1 MASGISLYLENKWL
15 DTMRGSA
22 AVIYTM
28 PANIYVELATT
39 PITPPDTA
47 GTVAN
52 AGERQEFIGT
62 ASTTGAIENTA
73 DITWTN
79 VATTETYN
87 SISLWDASA
96 AGTGNMLWL
105 GDLTTPKPVTAGDTF
120 TIAAGDLDITLE

>member
-28 PANIYVELATT
+28 PDNIYVELATT
-39 PITPPDTA
+39 IITPPDTA
-47 GTVAN
+47 GTVA
-52 AGERQEFIGT
+52 GESTRKEFIGT

-73 DITWTN
+73 DITWPS
-79 VATTETYN
+79 VSTTETYS
-87 SISLWDASA
+87 SISLWDNTV
-96 AGTGNMLWL
+96 GGNMLWL